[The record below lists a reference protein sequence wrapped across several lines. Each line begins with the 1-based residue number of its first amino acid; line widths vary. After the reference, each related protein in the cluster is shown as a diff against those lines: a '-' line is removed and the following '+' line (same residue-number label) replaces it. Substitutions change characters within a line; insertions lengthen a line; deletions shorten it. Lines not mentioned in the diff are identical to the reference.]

1 MDTASIVQRLTTYR
15 AYTSLLLLVL
25 IALTFGRPANAGVI
39 LDEPILGGRLLVAED
54 GYVTAEFLG
63 SNAGHFNVLYFEGPG
78 GDQRLFDKKT
88 PLSTAPV
95 TLGWFTAG
103 TELILRLD
111 DLTSGY
117 SFYSGDAVRNP
128 DNLAHALAITTI
140 DTISSQFVTTVGF
153 EDLLGGGDLDFN
165 DFEVRLTNVID
176 PPVPLPSSLA
186 LLFAG
191 LLATGTLLR
200 SRFKRQT

>member
-1 MDTASIVQRLTTYR
+1 MDTASIAQRLTTYR
-15 AYTSLLLLVL
+15 VYTSLLLLVL
-25 IALTFGRPANAGVI
+25 IALTFGRPANASVI

-88 PLSTAPV
+88 PLSTAPI

-103 TELILRLD
+103 TELIFRLD
-111 DLTSGY
+111 DLSTNHSY
-117 SFYSGDAVRNP
+117 YSGDAARNP

-153 EDLLGGGDLDFN
+153 EDLFGGGDLDF
-165 DFEVRLTNVID
+165 DDLEFRLTNVID
-176 PPVPLPSSLA
+176 PPIPVPSIP
-186 LLFAG
+186 LLLLAG
-191 LLATGTLLR
+191 LLGINLLR
-200 SRFKRQT
+200 LWPGRSG